1 MGQHLSPRHFRR
13 WGGGG
18 ALPTQEKKDLPH
30 ELPNDLKKLV
40 NISKMSKPHSMRAYG
55 PVSQLFL
62 IKTRV
67 SLKYFYIQSEESLL
81 RLSKGE
87 RILPEYEELVSTTKK
102 QKKKKDTGNGKR
114 DNVIGNL

>member
-1 MGQHLSPRHFRR
+1 
-13 WGGGG
+13 
-18 ALPTQEKKDLPH
+18 
-30 ELPNDLKKLV
+30 
-40 NISKMSKPHSMRAYG
+40 MSKPHSMRAYG
-55 PVSQLFL
+55 PVSRLFL

-67 SLKYFYIQSEESLL
+67 SLKYFYIQPEESLL

-87 RILPEYEELVSTTKK
+87 RILPEYEELVSTAKK